1 MKLFKAY
8 LNVTDQIQIR
18 EANVEDAA
26 LISLLGRITFT
37 ETFGYLFRDP
47 EDLQEYYDRTF
58 SVPKIEKSLS
68 KANNVFWI
76 AFSNRLPVGYAKLKL
91 NSPIEFIKDENV
103 CQLQKIYVLRDFLS
117 MKIGHRLQQTLLS
130 RAAKS
135 GSKKIWLSVLIEN
148 ERAVNFYLKRGFEII
163 GEHDFSIG
171 KEDFRFKAMAQ
182 SLG

>member
-1 MKLFKAY
+1 MKRFKAY

-18 EANVEDAA
+18 EAKLEDAA

-37 ETFGYLFRDP
+37 ETFGHLFRDP

-91 NSPIEFIKDENV
+91 RSPSEFIESEDL
-103 CQLQKIYVLRDFLS
+103 CQLQKIYVLKDFLS
-117 MKIGHRLQQTLLS
+117 QKIGHRLQETLLK
-130 RAAKS
+130 RAYES
-135 GSKKIWLSVLIEN
+135 GSEKIWLSVLIEN
-148 ERAVNFYLKRGFEII
+148 ERAIRFYQKRGFEII
-163 GEHDFSIG
+163 GEHDFRIG
-171 KEDFRFKAMAQ
+171 KENFNFIAMAKN
-182 SLG
+182 L